1 MIAYDFMLSKPFLFF
16 IWRFWR
22 SVLAFYDKVICFMLE
37 VVLLCMAL
45 KGDICEMAV
54 LPAVTELPPLPLRVE
69 FDLSR

>member
-1 MIAYDFMLSKPFLFF
+1 M
-16 IWRFWR
+16 
-22 SVLAFYDKVICFMLE
+22 LAFYDKVICFMLE

-69 FDLSR
+69 LDLSR